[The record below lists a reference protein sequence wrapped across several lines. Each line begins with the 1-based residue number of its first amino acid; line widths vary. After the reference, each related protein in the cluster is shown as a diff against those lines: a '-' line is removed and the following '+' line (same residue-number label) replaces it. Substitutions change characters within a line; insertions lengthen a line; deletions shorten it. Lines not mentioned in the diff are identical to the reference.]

1 MVIILG
7 FANLIADGFSMS
19 VGAFLSSKSE
29 KERFQ
34 KEKSREYWEIEHMR
48 ESEVEEVQTIFSE
61 LGFKDEM
68 LDKVVQ
74 KITENDDRWV
84 DIMMK
89 HELEMIEEKKSS
101 FAIGLTTFISF
112 FVFGFIPL
120 LVYLLDY
127 SIAEI
132 DQKFLISACLTALV
146 FIVIGWL
153 KSVVTKTSHIRGIVE
168 TLALGLIAAIL
179 AYAAGDLLKH
189 WLMG

>member
-1 MVIILG
+1 VVIILG

-29 KERFQ
+29 KEGFQ

-89 HELEMIEEKKSS
+89 HELEMIEEK
-101 FAIGLTTFISF
+101 
-112 FVFGFIPL
+112 
-120 LVYLLDY
+120 
-127 SIAEI
+127 
-132 DQKFLISACLTALV
+132 
-146 FIVIGWL
+146 
-153 KSVVTKTSHIRGIVE
+153 
-168 TLALGLIAAIL
+168 
-179 AYAAGDLLKH
+179 
-189 WLMG
+189 